1 MSVKDSE
8 PLVGLYEKG
17 NSMSITNEENSLFG
31 EWKGNRKGFVSD
43 GLVSEK
49 DYLNSDIKICIVLKE
64 VNDPDGG
71 DWDLREFIAN
81 GARSQTW
88 NNVVRWVNGIR
99 NIERDI
105 PWKEFEDVSK
115 EDRQSSLKSICAMNL
130 KKSPG
135 THTAVEASLNKVAN
149 EDRNF
154 IERQFSLYNP
164 DLTICGG
171 TGELFKDVA
180 GFNEFEWKRTDRG
193 IWWYERAPA
202 KYVIAYCHPEARVD
216 DPLIVYGLID
226 AVREIYSL

>member
-49 DYLNSDIKICIVLKE
+49 DYLNSNIKICIVLKE

-115 EDRQSSLKSICAMNL
+115 EDRQSSLKSLCAMNL

-149 EDRNF
+149 EDRDF

-226 AVREIYSL
+226 AVCEIYSL

>member
-1 MSVKDSE
+1 
-8 PLVGLYEKG
+8 
-17 NSMSITNEENSLFG
+17 MSITNEENSLFG

-64 VNDPDGG
+64 VNGPDGG

-99 NIERDI
+99 SIERDI

-115 EDRQSSLKSICAMNL
+115 EDRQSSLKSLCAMNL

-171 TGELFKDVA
+171 TGDLFKDVA